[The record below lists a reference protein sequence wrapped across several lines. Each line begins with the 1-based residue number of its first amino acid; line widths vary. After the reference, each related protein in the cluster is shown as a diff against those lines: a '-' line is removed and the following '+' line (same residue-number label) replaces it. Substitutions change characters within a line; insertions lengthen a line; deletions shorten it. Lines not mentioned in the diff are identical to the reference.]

1 MVHALKEI
9 WRVLAPHG
17 WLLDVRPLAA
27 NAPLEIVAGSQ
38 VWRAGRVDEAGGL
51 GDDHAAN
58 EAVRTV
64 VRDGWFVCERQKRF
78 EYAWYWDTLDELQT
92 HIAER
97 WSNSVKMPA
106 AVGAEATRL
115 LATAGTGARVRLRLT
130 LTIAR
135 YRTSLPGQFVSDER
149 GM

>member
-1 MVHALKEI
+1 MVHALREI

-27 NAPLEIVAGSQ
+27 NAPLEIVVGNH

-51 GDDHAAN
+51 PDDHAAN

-64 VRDGWFVCERQKRF
+64 VRDGWFIRERQKRF

-106 AVGAEATRL
+106 AVGADAARL

-135 YRTSLPGQFVSDER
+135 YRKSLSGQLVSDKQST
-149 GM
+149 

>member
-1 MVHALKEI
+1 MLVP
-9 WRVLAPHG
+9 RG

-27 NAPLEIVAGSQ
+27 NAPLEIVAGNQ
-38 VWRAGRVDEAGGL
+38 VWLAGRVDESGGL

-58 EAVRTV
+58 EAVQTV
-64 VRDGWFVCERQKRF
+64 VRDGWFVRERQKRF

-106 AVGAEATRL
+106 AVGAEAARL
-115 LATAGTGARVRLRLT
+115 LAAAGTGARVRLRLT
-130 LTIAR
+130 LTIAC
-135 YRTSLPGQFVSDER
+135 YRTSLSGQGVRDGQR
-149 GM
+149 T